1 MISDDRATFY
11 LDKPN
16 RLYFYSNVG
25 GFPTNLDELPI
36 CSVNGSEIASK
47 QATKGVYYVE
57 LELSSEDYGNKEMV
71 YDTWTN
77 LIYKGKKLKDVE
89 LDFVTLSEFDFYQ
102 FGSGDQLP
110 KQYVPSIRG
119 INYDEKIKRG
129 DIRKVIVEARIP
141 YTTNQ
146 LQIIDNMEYRLYVN
160 DGVRELDVISWQK
173 LERCWNHNY
182 LLINTNDLLP
192 NRCKGGIKIYS
203 NMEVKHFENILSFD
217 IINDVTEVYT

>member
-1 MISDDRATFY
+1 M
-11 LDKPN
+11 DKPN

-25 GFPTNLDELPI
+25 GFPTNLDELPTCI
-36 CSVNGSEIASK
+36 INGSEIASK

-77 LIYKGKKLKDVE
+77 LIYKGRKLKDVE

-129 DIRKVIVEARIP
+129 DVRKVIVEARIP

-182 LLINTNDLLP
+182 FLINTNDLLP
-192 NRCKGGIKIYS
+192 NRYKIDVRIYS
-203 NMEVKHFENILSFD
+203 NLEVKHFENILSFD
-217 IINDVTEVYT
+217 IINDVTAVSYTHLTLPTS

>member
-1 MISDDRATFY
+1 M
-11 LDKPN
+11 
-16 RLYFYSNVG
+16 YFYSNVG
-25 GFPTNLDELPI
+25 GFPTNLDELPTCI
-36 CSVNGSEIASK
+36 INGSEIASK

-77 LIYKGKKLKDVE
+77 LVYKGRKLKDVE

-182 LLINTNDLLP
+182 FLINTNDLLP
-192 NRCKGGIKIYS
+192 NRYKIDVRIYS
-203 NMEVKHFENILSFD
+203 NLEVKHFENILSFD